1 MSNNRFANLFGLSEA
16 DAIVLLDT
24 PIDQLGEED
33 SRYVAAAQLAYFPSE
48 ASIQA
53 LIRAVY
59 NNDPAFDNK
68 ITRRK
73 AVESLGKLKAQ
84 AGLAAIR
91 TCLADTGD
99 TYTIENTAWSIGE
112 IGTQDP
118 EILETLAQLLE
129 LPEQTYRIIIHT
141 LGKLDYKP
149 ALARIQKFVDHEDRT
164 IASAA
169 IATIYRL
176 TGDDSNMEKV
186 MEFLFH
192 ANVYTRR
199 LSIQDLID
207 TKYYTAIPEI
217 TQTPVSMV
225 FRMRGLRLL
234 AETAV
239 PEGQLTIDQLLPHVE
254 QLLLDHPK
262 NLQLVHAY
270 DQTPA
275 IDRLIREL
283 YETDFGRAY
292 LAIKTLIDQDPAVV
306 GPALIKTYYE
316 EAREDYGAHYH
327 VMKLIGWIGYGAGY
341 DILLEGLNVSQ
352 PQFQKSKAAAAIALG
367 ELGDKR
373 AIEHLKPCLESKLW
387 DLRYAAL
394 IALEKLGDT
403 SGYELLAND
412 SDWYVQAR
420 AQQAGRSA
428 VV

>member
-16 DAIVLLDT
+16 DAIALLDT
-24 PIDQLGEED
+24 PLDQLSEDD

-48 ASIQA
+48 ESVKA

-59 NNDPAFDNK
+59 NNAPNFDNK

-73 AVESLGKLKAQ
+73 AVESLGKLKAT
-84 AGLAAIR
+84 AGLEAIR
-91 TCLADTGD
+91 TCLADTSD
-99 TYTIENTAWSIGE
+99 NYTVENAAWSIGE

-118 EILETLAQLLE
+118 EILDPLTQLLE
-129 LPEQTYRIIIHT
+129 VPNQTYRVIIHT
-141 LGKLDYKP
+141 LGKLNYKP
-149 ALARIQKFVDHEDRT
+149 ALEKVKKFVDHEDKT

-176 TGDDSNMEKV
+176 SGDDSNMEQV

-192 ANVYTRR
+192 PNVYARR

-207 TKYYTAIPEI
+207 TKYYKSIPEI
-217 TQTPVSMV
+217 VQAPVSMV

-234 AETAV
+234 AEAGV
-239 PEGQLTIDQLLPHVE
+239 PTGELSIE
-254 QLLLDHPK
+254 QLQPEVEKVLLDHPK
-262 NLQLVHAY
+262 DLQLVHAY
-270 DQTPA
+270 DQPPSVE
-275 IDRLIREL
+275 RLIREL

-292 LAIKTLIDQDPAVV
+292 LAIKTLLEADKNSV
-306 GPALIKTYYE
+306 GAALIQTYFA

-327 VMKLIGWIGYGAGY
+327 VMKLLGWIGYEAGY
-341 DILLEGLNVSQ
+341 DILLEGLNVGQ

-367 ELGDKR
+367 ELGNKA
-373 AIEHLKPCLESKLW
+373 AIEHLKPCLDSKLW

-403 SGYELLAND
+403 SGHALLAND
-412 SDWYVQAR
+412 ADWFVQTR
-420 AQQAGRSA
+420 AKVGQSA
-428 VV
+428 AV